1 MKIFLQHIFLKVAIK
16 CLFTYYKDLC
26 LITRR
31 LAKVSLLLLKDTVSL
46 LYFLV
51 YADSANPSSDLRING
66 FKMFSKNVS

>member
-31 LAKVSLLLLKDTVSL
+31 LAKVILLLKDTVSL

-51 YADSANPSSDLRING
+51 YADSADPSSDIGING
-66 FKMFSKNVS
+66 FQDF